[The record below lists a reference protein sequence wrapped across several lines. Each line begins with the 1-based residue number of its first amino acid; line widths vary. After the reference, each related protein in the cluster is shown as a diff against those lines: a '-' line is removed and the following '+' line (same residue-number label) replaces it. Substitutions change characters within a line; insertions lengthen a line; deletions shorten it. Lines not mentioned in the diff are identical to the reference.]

1 MTECPVK
8 SLQGIQQ
15 DDTTFPALL
24 YTPPL
29 IESLANRPALLQDL
43 PAWVSHSLFNYYPL
57 LQEDPDFR
65 VSPWETGRTCN
76 GRRDVMS
83 AFDALNVNISTFL
96 RTHSAHW
103 EKQHVAH
110 SVLKRLET
118 LAHKPKLTSYLLL
131 IPRRTMDCKSRW
143 VPLVVENMLQNGKAS
158 HRMSTGWEIVP
169 T

>member
-1 MTECPVK
+1 MLLPSQLDRRIQKRLTWGVAQDPVQGLGIMRKQGLSFCSPMTECPVK

-43 PAWVSHSLFNYYPL
+43 PAWVSHSLFNSFPHI
-57 LQEDPDFR
+57 QEDPHIR

-96 RTHSAHW
+96 RTHSAH
-103 EKQHVAH
+103 
-110 SVLKRLET
+110 
-118 LAHKPKLTSYLLL
+118 
-131 IPRRTMDCKSRW
+131 
-143 VPLVVENMLQNGKAS
+143 
-158 HRMSTGWEIVP
+158 
-169 T
+169 